1 MVVTVPPIRE
11 RLGIDQ
17 QKWYPAL
24 ILVRVLSRSWTSLAD
39 VFLPYQFPIGTET
52 NPRIRR
58 RIIMRCTLDTLSC
71 LMAPGEIIVVIWTV
85 RRIKS
90 DAHIYTLETTRL
102 LSTSLVLTTRL
113 GLLWVFL
120 KVSNIIPAGNV
131 AVGNHFRR
139 NFEEFGHLITEYL
152 RPWIWTPYKNP
163 GSRSFST
170 LKFFIWAHDIWAR
183 WPALT
188 ANHAIT
194 RSSQGLTCK
203 VVDRSC
209 HWRSLSKLVVRLER
223 FRRPSHRR
231 DTFLSYPTPKYW
243 GRTAPVKSPSPNLM

>member
-1 MVVTVPPIRE
+1 MLT
-11 RLGIDQ
+11 
-17 QKWYPAL
+17 
-24 ILVRVLSRSWTSLAD
+24 
-39 VFLPYQFPIGTET
+39 F
-52 NPRIRR
+52 
-58 RIIMRCTLDTLSC
+58 TLWK
-71 LMAPGEIIVVIWTV
+71 P
-85 RRIKS
+85 
-90 DAHIYTLETTRL
+90 TRL

-120 KVSNIIPAGNV
+120 NVSNIIPAGNV

-194 RSSQGLTCK
+194 RSSQGLTCMLLTGL
-203 VVDRSC
+203 VIDVLYRNSSYASSASGDPRIGETHFFPTLHLSIGADR
-209 HWRSLSKLVVRLER
+209 
-223 FRRPSHRR
+223 
-231 DTFLSYPTPKYW
+231 T
-243 GRTAPVKSPSPNLM
+243 GKSPSPNLM